1 MAGIEP
7 AVDADGGTLS
17 PNNKR
22 PMINEAG
29 KQTKVLHS
37 LLTPE
42 STPGPETARIE
53 ADKGHRQAEATKEL
67 SNQLHSEQ
75 ASNKDLAAEPEQFA
89 NNAQGDKIQTMR
101 SLRWCSRRAKLR
113 SQNQSFALHLRKSKR
128 TSLISR
134 KLPRKD

>member
-29 KQTKVLHS
+29 KQTKMLHS
-37 LLTPE
+37 LLIPE

-53 ADKGHRQAEATKEL
+53 ADKRRRQAEL
-67 SNQLHSEQ
+67 IRSS
-75 ASNKDLAAEPEQFA
+75 ASSTLLTHPQDGLDMHKFSIKANKFEC
-89 NNAQGDKIQTMR
+89 I
-101 SLRWCSRRAKLR
+101 
-113 SQNQSFALHLRKSKR
+113 
-128 TSLISR
+128 IYVY
-134 KLPRKD
+134 